1 MNQNISI
8 YEEEQLQIIL
18 MNELKEKSLQE
29 DRKLK
34 KSQDIEYHESL
45 LMDELQNIES
55 PEIKYKEISLE
66 EMRQIRIQRFSK

>member
-29 DRKLK
+29 DRELK

-55 PEIKYKEISLE
+55 PEIKYKGISLE

>member
-29 DRKLK
+29 DRELK
-34 KSQDIEYHESL
+34 KSQDIEYHKSL

-55 PEIKYKEISLE
+55 PEIKYKKISLE

>member
-55 PEIKYKEISLE
+55 PEIKYKGISLE